1 MKYNHPLDQISR
13 RQNIVLK
20 SLSDFGFWISGWE
33 LIGAVTN
40 TSKLLVIA
48 APHRSGWEVL
58 LGFMTIC
65 SLGLDVRWMGKHTI
79 FRWPIG
85 YLARFFGG
93 IAIDRRQAHGVVGNT
108 VQQFNQREKLL
119 VVLMP
124 EGTRSTAN
132 RPVSEWKQGYY
143 YIAHKAGVP
152 VMPIYI
158 DHANK
163 RVVFGEAI
171 SADADQQT
179 VNDTLQAY
187 YDQERETSHAITA
200 KNAAQ

>member
-1 MKYNHPLDQISR
+1 MKYTHPVDQIPR
-13 RQNIVLK
+13 RQNIILK
-20 SLSDFGFWISGWE
+20 ILANFGFWISGWD

-40 TSKLLVIA
+40 TPKLLVIA

-65 SLGLDVRWMGKHTI
+65 SLDLDVRWMGKHTI
-79 FRWPIG
+79 FRWPLG

-108 VQQFNQREKLL
+108 VQQFNQREKLF

-124 EGTRSTAN
+124 EGTRSNAD
-132 RPVSEWKQGYY
+132 RPVADWKQGYY

-152 VMPIYI
+152 VMPIYL

-171 SADADQQT
+171 SAEAEQEVVT
-179 VNDTLQAY
+179 NTLQTF
-187 YDQERETSHAITA
+187 YDQERETSRTL
-200 KNAAQ
+200 AAT